1 MEYTSGHLR
10 DGAMAVKVRDA
21 IRMIKEDGWE
31 IVRTRGS
38 HRQYKHPVK
47 SGRVTITGHGR
58 DDLNQETW
66 NSILRQA
73 GLREEGNR

>member
-21 IRMIKEDGWE
+21 IRMIEEDGWE

-38 HRQYKHPVK
+38 HRQYKHPTK
-47 SGRVTITGHGR
+47 PGRVTIAGHGR
-58 DDLNQETW
+58 DDLNPKTW
-66 NSILRQA
+66 DSIVRQA
-73 GLREEGNR
+73 GLREEGTR